1 MYDPLENPL
10 TASRASSHPLDI
22 KLARS
27 RDELHQAFAL
37 TYHSYFRA
45 GLVVDNPSG
54 LRLTPYHL
62 LPDSEVIV
70 AKLDETVVSTL
81 SWFGDGKLGL
91 PMQSMYSNEISFLRD
106 QGCKLAEIGSL
117 ADRRSDP
124 RRFISSFADMCRLL
138 AQAAA
143 SRNIDTLLA
152 VAHPKHAKLYK
163 RVLGFKQIGDH
174 TDCPYANGNP
184 AEALFLRFE
193 DLSDKLYE
201 RFFGDPLSLDLL
213 VPYDWDIE
221 TRINFGRILDCDG
234 KIAHAI
240 GLADYYD
247 WNAKRIKTP
256 INLFNNLGSTN
267 IDTVSQITATAT
279 ATN

>member
-1 MYDPLENPL
+1 MNDPLANPL
-10 TASRASSHPLDI
+10 TASRASKHPLEI
-22 KLARS
+22 TLARS
-27 RDELHQAFAL
+27 IDDLHQAFSL
-37 TYHSYFRA
+37 TYRSYYRA
-45 GLVVDNPSG
+45 GLVADNPSG

-62 LPDSEVIV
+62 LPDSEVII
-70 AKLDETVVSTL
+70 AKLDQTVVSTL

-91 PMQSMYSNEISFLRD
+91 PMQSMYSREIEFLRD

-124 RRFISSFADMCRLL
+124 RRFISSFADMGRLL
-138 AQAAA
+138 AQASA
-143 SRNIDTLLA
+143 SRDIDTLVA

-193 DLSDKLYE
+193 DLGAKLHD
-201 RFFGDPLSLDLL
+201 RFFGDPLSEDRLG
-213 VPYDWDIE
+213 PYDCEIE
-221 TRINFGRILDCDG
+221 TRVSFGQILDCDG
-234 KIAHAI
+234 KIAQAI
-240 GLADYYD
+240 GLEDYYD

-256 INLFNNLGSTN
+256 INLMNCLGPTN
-267 IDTVSQITATAT
+267 IDIVSQITAS
-279 ATN
+279 N